1 MSRGIGFVVV
11 TIAMSVFFLAAAPR
25 ASAAPPA
32 DACALISAAQVS
44 ADVGVTVGAG
54 THVTPT
60 YLKTC
65 TWTGSVAGGSRTVTV
80 SYQEASAFAG
90 AKQMMQQMAAMQTK
104 KAGQSGLVNSS
115 AGGIGDDAFYSS
127 MNGRYTALL
136 VKKGDVSF
144 KVAIYGEVAMD
155 QAQAMEK
162 AIALQVLSKL

>member
-1 MSRGIGFVVV
+1 MSRGIGFAVV

-32 DACALISAAQVS
+32 DACALITAAQVS
-44 ADVGVTVGAG
+44 ADVGVSVGAG

-60 YLKTC
+60 YVKTC
-65 TWTGSVAGGSRTVTV
+65 TWTGGSRTVTV
-80 SYQEASAFAG
+80 SYQEAQAFAG

-104 KAGQSGLVNSS
+104 KAGESGLVNSS

-127 MNGRYTALL
+127 MGGRYTALL

-144 KVAIYGEVAMD
+144 KVAIYGDLAMD
-155 QAQAMEK
+155 KAQVMEK
-162 AIALQVLSKL
+162 AIALQVLSKI